1 MKMKEVTSTTWTKI
15 IEIKTKAKTPS
26 GILRAIRC
34 ETDFDFDY
42 TDVLYG
48 IETGFI
54 EICDDGVILWGD

>member
-1 MKMKEVTSTTWTKI
+1 VKMKEVTSTTWKEL

-54 EICDDGVILWGD
+54 EI